1 MNHLLIAGTAIVN
14 LALVCYSLFFWFER
28 KKKSLAPRLLIALT
42 AGWMFD
48 VTATSLMI
56 LGSPN
61 SPFTFHG
68 FVGYS
73 ALLAMSVET
82 FLIWRAVNLFGKNA
96 AIPPEVHR
104 YALFAYCWWVTA
116 YITGAMIVILKPT

>member
-14 LALVCYSLFFWFER
+14 LALVSYSLFFWFER
-28 KKKSLAPRLLIALT
+28 KKKSLASKLLTFLS
-42 AGWMFD
+42 AGWLFD
-48 VTATSLMI
+48 ITATCFMI
-56 LGSPN
+56 LGSAN

-82 FLIWRAVNLFGKNA
+82 FLIWRSFYRFGKDA
-96 AIPPEVHR
+96 AIPSGVHR
-104 YALFAYCWWVTA
+104 YALFAYCWWVAA
-116 YITGAMIVILKPT
+116 YVTGSMIVILK